1 MALGQLHGI
10 YLLAQNRDGLIIV
23 DMHAAHERI
32 VYEKLKQAAD
42 QTEIARQDLLV
53 PDVIEVS
60 EQEVA
65 LVTEQTDVI
74 QQLGL
79 VMNAVGPATLAIR
92 SVPALLAN
100 GNIESLVRDVLQDLN
115 TMAHSTKIIEH
126 RNELFATMACHG
138 AIRANRALSL
148 AEMNAL
154 LRDMEATPRADQC
167 NHGRPTWLQWQIAEL
182 DRLFWRGQ

>member
-1 MALGQLHGI
+1 
-10 YLLAQNRDGLIIV
+10 
-23 DMHAAHERI
+23 MHAAHERI

-53 PDVIEVS
+53 PVVIEVS

-100 GNIESLVRDVLQDLN
+100 GNIEALVRDVLQDLN